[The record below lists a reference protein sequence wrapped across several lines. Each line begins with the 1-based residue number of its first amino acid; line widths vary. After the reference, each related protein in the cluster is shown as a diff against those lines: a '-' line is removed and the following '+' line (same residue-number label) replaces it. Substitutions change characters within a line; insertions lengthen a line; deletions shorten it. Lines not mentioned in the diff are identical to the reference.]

1 MYSDSFVAHPTP
13 LTLPRVE
20 KLTQKRGKK
29 LTSILKMFRVEE
41 DELVASGIELDRAY
55 AYKCCSPTRSAIQ
68 SGRHP
73 YHVNALNAAMEIS
86 NPEDPV
92 SGFAGIPRNMTGI
105 ATKLA
110 AAGYSTAMFGKW
122 VRSQLPVASSI
133 SCCSILDRATGC
145 RHGHARPYP
154 EGARIPEEPV
164 LLSPRQRL

>member
-1 MYSDSFVAHPTP
+1 MAKVCAPLSVRPRGCRHRNYTIGGLEVPGTAEVQTP
-13 LTLPRVE
+13 AL
-20 KLTQKRGKK
+20 
-29 LTSILKMFRVEE
+29 

>member
-1 MYSDSFVAHPTP
+1 MQTP
-13 LTLPRVE
+13 AL
-20 KLTQKRGKK
+20 
-29 LTSILKMFRVEE
+29 
-41 DELVASGIELDRAY
+41 DELVATGIELDRAY

-122 VRSQLPVASSI
+122 VCLSL
-133 SCCSILDRATGC
+133 LF
-145 RHGHARPYP
+145 ARVFSV
-154 EGARIPEEPV
+154 RV
-164 LLSPRQRL
+164 RLM